1 MTNKTGS
8 KGWYNESMRH
18 SLSAQGIKTNQA
30 LAINQVGARAL
41 KHKNKTY
48 YEIGGGLFTKKQVLE
63 ARRREGEIKY
73 GMHTNP
79 EAVGLK
85 SKEKKENSNDSL
97 KKKADSYALK
107 ADDFRNAGDQ
117 KTSDFYEKKLAETE
131 NKIEEKKEVSNEE
144 YAKDLAERT
153 NKVMYN
159 KRVAI
164 EILRQLGG
172 KRFIA
177 FTGAK
182 NFVSTENS
190 AGFNI
195 PHAQN
200 KINAVKITLN
210 EMDTYDIE
218 FLNTRA
224 GKRDII
230 SKHTGIYNDQLGEL
244 FQRETGLYTH
254 F

>member
-18 SLSAQGIKTNQA
+18 SLSAQGVKTNQA

-73 GMHTNP
+73 GMHTAP
-79 EAVGLK
+79 EAVGLQ
-85 SKEKKENSNDSL
+85 SKNSTDSL

-131 NKIEEKKEVSNEE
+131 NKIDENKKDSTPKEN
-144 YAKDLAERT
+144 
-153 NKVMYN
+153 NK
-159 KRVAI
+159 KVAV

-182 NFVSTENS
+182 NFVSSENS

-210 EMDTYDIE
+210 AMDTYDVE

-224 GKRDII
+224 GKRDVI
-230 SKHTGIYNDQLGEL
+230 SKHEGIYNDQLGEL